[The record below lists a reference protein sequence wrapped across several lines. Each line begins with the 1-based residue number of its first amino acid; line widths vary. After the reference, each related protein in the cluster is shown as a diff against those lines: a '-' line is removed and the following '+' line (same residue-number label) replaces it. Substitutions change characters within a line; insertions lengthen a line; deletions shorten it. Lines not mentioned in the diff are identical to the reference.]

1 VRVRDLLA
9 RKPSKLV
16 SVEPD
21 AHIGTA
27 IALLMAHN
35 VGGLPVMS
43 ADGSI
48 LGYVAERDIV
58 RAVRLHGGTFHALRV
73 DQIMQSAPLCDAD
86 DTIEQI
92 MLRMTMDRLRHLVVR
107 DGGRIVGVVSVGDIV
122 RYRLEELE
130 TETGVLR
137 DYVAAHRAAS

>member
-1 VRVRDLLA
+1 MRVRDLLA

-21 AHIGTA
+21 AHIGAA
-27 IALLMAHN
+27 IALLFAHN
-35 VGGLPVMS
+35 VGGLPVMN

-73 DQIMQSAPLCDAD
+73 DQIMQPAPVCDAD
-86 DTIEQI
+86 DSIEEI
-92 MLRMTMDRLRHLVVR
+92 MQRMTMHRLRHLMVR
-107 DGGRIVGVVSVGDIV
+107 DGGHIVGIISVGDIV

-137 DYVAAHRAAS
+137 DYVAAHRLTR

>member
-1 VRVRDLLA
+1 MRVRDLLA

-16 SVEPD
+16 TVEPD
-21 AHIGTA
+21 AHIGAA
-27 IALLMAHN
+27 IALLFAHN
-35 VGGLPVMS
+35 VGGLPVMKP
-43 ADGSI
+43 DGSI

-73 DQIMQSAPLCDAD
+73 DQIMQPAPVCDAD
-86 DTIEQI
+86 DTVEEI
-92 MLRMTMDRLRHLVVR
+92 MHRMTMHRLRHLIVR
-107 DGGRIVGVVSVGDIV
+107 DGEQIVGVISVGDIV

-137 DYVAAHRAAS
+137 DYVAAHRGIR

>member
-1 VRVRDLLA
+1 MRVRDLLA

-16 SVEPD
+16 TVEPN

-35 VGGLPVMS
+35 VGGLPAMS
-43 ADGSI
+43 ADGH
-48 LGYVAERDIV
+48 LRGYIAERDIV
-58 RAVRLHGGTFHALRV
+58 RAVRLHGGTFHDLRV
-73 DQIMQSAPLCDAD
+73 EQIMQPAPVCDAD
-86 DTIEQI
+86 DTVEEI
-92 MLRMTMDRLRHLVVR
+92 MLRMTMERLRHLVVR
-107 DGGRIVGVVSVGDIV
+107 DEDRIVGVVSVGDIV
-122 RYRLEELE
+122 RHRLEELE